1 MIRVVVDDL
10 ASVPADAV
18 VRPATATLEPTSHA
32 LRRLEQIGGPAFWR
46 QLEGNQALDVGA
58 AVVTGAGEL
67 AAEYVIHAVI
77 MSATEAVTPG
87 GVRRALVS
95 VLQRAEDWQLARVAT
110 PLLGTGPGNMTR
122 EDAAQIMAD
131 VLAVELRAV
140 TYPEDVCIVVQS
152 EEDRA
157 IVEAC
162 LQHRI
167 AR

>member
-10 ASVPADAV
+10 AFVPADAV
-18 VRPATATLEPTSHA
+18 VRPSTASLEPTSKT
-32 LRRLEQIGGPAFWR
+32 LRRLEQIGGPTFWR
-46 QLEGNQALDVGA
+46 QLEASQTLDVGA

-67 AAEYVIHAVI
+67 AADLVIHAVI
-77 MSATEAVTPG
+77 MSPTEPVTTG

-95 VLQRAEDWQLARVAT
+95 VLQRAMDWKLGRVT
-110 PLLGTGPGNMTR
+110 MPLLGTGAGNKSR

-131 VLAVELRAV
+131 VFAVELQAV
-140 TYPEDVCIVVQS
+140 TYPQEVCIVVDT

-167 AR
+167 AP